1 MNMAKPEGKQ
11 SKTHIR
17 LKRVS
22 LTIRG
27 KMILSFVSIIVL
39 LIAVSSVGF
48 YGLTLSR
55 QASEEVSKAQQAD
68 LMWCSWSS
76 HILRMITNYQYYVIT
91 ADEKMR
97 VNGEG
102 QWLLAKADET
112 ALRNHLGQTQNSS
125 IDTIAAQ
132 AVLVRSRL
140 VEAADLYHSGLADDS
155 SDTNTS
161 FVVNHTIDSMMNLIN
176 ITLAE
181 SQKESAAKVNANDR
195 LHYSLSLIL
204 IMLAAVAVLIT
215 VCITVLIPRNI
226 SRSIKAINRVMKR
239 ISTGDLTANLPKQI
253 NSTGTDEI
261 GTMARSYNEMQKYLL
276 NLVANIKENATQL
289 ASASDQLAFAAKQS
303 SESTQQVA
311 TSAQQMA
318 KGAQEQSNNAQD
330 TAKSIEQLSG
340 VISQLAE
347 GARNQSSS
355 VKKAIYSISE
365 VSETMSVVAQNAA
378 QAAKG
383 AKQAA
388 DSAATGAEKSGLTLS
403 GMEKIKSS
411 TAEVARK
418 IEELGIRSAEI
429 GQIVAVIDG
438 IAAQTNLLA
447 LNAAIEAAR
456 AGDQGRGFAVVSDEV
471 RKLAERSANATKEI
485 AVLIASIQ
493 KGVNEAT
500 QVTISGSNAVSHGY
514 NMAMEAGQSLQQI
527 LKAAS
532 DVNTQVE
539 SISDKAQKV
548 NSATNE
554 LVSVIDSVGAITE
567 ENSTATEHMAANA
580 AEVSKSVE
588 TVAGIAEQNSAATEE
603 VSASAEEMSAQ
614 VEEIVASAQTLK
626 DMAAALEQSVAMFK
640 IKSDTE
646 TEKTTARKK

>member
-1 MNMAKPEGKQ
+1 MSLSVRTKLVGGFVVILVLLLGVGTIGYLNMGTINHGGINLYDNHVIPLKKLDLID
-11 SKTHIR
+11 KTMMQ
-17 LKRVS
+17 
-22 LTIRG
+22 IRG
-27 KMILSFVSIIVL
+27 DVYKYILFTSEQD
-39 LIAVSSVGF
+39 
-48 YGLTLSR
+48 TMR
-55 QASEEVSKAQQAD
+55 QAIAS
-68 LMWCSWSS
+68 
-76 HILRMITNYQYYVIT
+76 
-91 ADEKMR
+91 
-97 VNGEG
+97 G
-102 QWLLAKADET
+102 Q
-112 ALRNHLGQTQNSS
+112 
-125 IDTIAAQ
+125 
-132 AVLVRSRL
+132 
-140 VEAADLYHSGLADDS
+140 
-155 SDTNTS
+155 
-161 FVVNHTIDSMMNLIN
+161 
-176 ITLAE
+176 
-181 SQKESAAKVNANDR
+181 
-195 LHYSLSLIL
+195 
-204 IMLAAVAVLIT
+204 
-215 VCITVLIPRNI
+215 
-226 SRSIKAINRVMKR
+226 
-239 ISTGDLTANLPKQI
+239 
-253 NSTGTDEI
+253 
-261 GTMARSYNEMQKYLL
+261 
-276 NLVANIKENATQL
+276 NLVANTMKDYSATLLDSFEDTEKKIIMDKMNADFMIDKNEITRIMEAVDAGQPSIALFYITGDGDTATARMRITQAISQLQSMETHEMENIRAANQNTFNYSRILIIGIGVLAIIAAVTLIVVLVKNIVVPIIKVKTGLVKMAQGDLTEKVNISSRDEVGAMAHAYDQTQDRLNKLIAQLKENATQL

-640 IKSDTE
+640 VNSSIVKNIPKQITEPSALTGTAEYIK
-646 TEKTTARKK
+646 K